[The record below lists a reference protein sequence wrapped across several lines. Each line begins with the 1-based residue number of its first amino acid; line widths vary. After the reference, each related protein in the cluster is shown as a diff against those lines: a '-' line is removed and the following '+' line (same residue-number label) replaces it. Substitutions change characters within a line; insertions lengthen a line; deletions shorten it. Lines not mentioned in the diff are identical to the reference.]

1 MTDPFSR
8 FPYRVL
14 TESECSGW
22 DVADIAWAI
31 DYCDR
36 WLANMAERIAPQT
49 LADVPKTD
57 MLTYCITVARL
68 NRARLQTAWD
78 KKQTSD

>member
-8 FPYRVL
+8 FPYRLL
-14 TESECSGW
+14 TESECSEW
-22 DVADIAWAI
+22 DVADIVWGI

-36 WLANMAERIAPQT
+36 WLASMAKSIAPQS

-57 MLTYCITVARL
+57 MLTYFITVARL
-68 NRARLQTAWD
+68 NRARLQAASD